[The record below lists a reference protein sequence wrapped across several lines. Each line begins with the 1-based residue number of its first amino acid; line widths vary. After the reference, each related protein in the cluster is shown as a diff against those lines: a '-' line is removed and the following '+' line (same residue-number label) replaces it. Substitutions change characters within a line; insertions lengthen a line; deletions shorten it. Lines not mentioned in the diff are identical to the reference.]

1 MIKRICLFAGF
12 DKNNIVQDYVIYYLK
27 NLAEFAEIHYMA
39 DCEMPACELEK
50 LAPYVKSAHAF
61 RHCKYDFGSWQ
72 ELIHILGWDYLEQFD
87 EIILAND
94 SCFAPVFP
102 FREMFEEMESKNLDF
117 WGNTINIY
125 SVRHIQSYFVVLNNK
140 IICDNIFRQFVENI
154 QHEEEKSTIITK
166 YEKRLTCILE
176 NRGYK
181 YDVYIDR
188 KLVATY
194 SYLKLLFKRSP
205 FFKIKHFTELVPVR
219 AAYTSLIIL
228 KLLGYP
234 SEMILDYINKSYG
247 KIFLLKNFVKCL
259 RNVCIRLPK
268 KMLKNKLCRLNSRH
282 VLITGGAGFIGSSL
296 ADTLLSSGYKVI
308 VVDNFDDFYPRE
320 LKEKNVVN
328 NLKNKRY
335 KLYEEDINDFDAM
348 EKIFGENKIDFVY
361 HLAAKANVRK
371 SFENPEAYFET
382 NVNGTENILKCCVK
396 YKVKKLIATSS
407 SSVYGVTDDE
417 KFSEDMENLKPIS
430 PYAESKLKME
440 ALIKEYS
447 DKYNLKSLIVRP
459 FTVFGPRQRP
469 DLAICKFIRKISAD
483 EPIDVYGDG
492 LSTRDYT
499 YIDDMVRGLVN
510 AIKFE
515 TGNFNIINI
524 GSSEP
529 ITLNCMINVIE
540 QCIGKKAKINR
551 FPNQK
556 GDVPRTDA
564 DISKAGNL
572 LLWQP
577 AVSFKQGIEKFI
589 EYML

>member
-1 MIKRICLFAGF
+1 MKRLCLFAGF

-61 RHCKYDFGSWQ
+61 RHGKYDFGSWQ
-72 ELIHILGWDYLEQFD
+72 ELIYTLGWDYLEQFD
-87 EIILAND
+87 EVIVAND

-102 FREMFEEMESKNLDF
+102 FGEMFNEMERKNLDF

-125 SVRHIQSYFVVLNNK
+125 AYRHIQSYFIVFNNK
-140 IICDNIFRQFVENI
+140 VICDDTFRYFFEDIKQEDERYNVV
-154 QHEEEKSTIITK
+154 HK
-166 YEKRLTCILE
+166 YEKRLTGLLE
-176 NRGYK
+176 NKGYK
-181 YDVYIDR
+181 YDVYVDK
-188 KLVATY
+188 KLVATKSY
-194 SYLKLLFKRSP
+194 YRLLKAHSPFMKVKHYTDLSLPVPASYLSLL
-205 FFKIKHFTELVPVR
+205 
-219 AAYTSLIIL
+219 IL
-228 KLLGYP
+228 KILGYP
-234 SEMILDYINKSYG
+234 SEYVLKYLNKNYSRWL
-247 KIFLLKNFVKCL
+247 LLKNALLWMKFCFYTKPRRIIRHFVP
-259 RNVCIRLPK
+259 I
-268 KMLKNKLCRLNSRH
+268 LKNYT

-296 ADTLLSSGYKVI
+296 ADNLLSRGYKVI

-320 LKEKNVVN
+320 LKQKNVAN
-328 NLKNKRY
+328 NLNNKRY

-396 YKVKKLIATSS
+396 YKVKKFIATSS
-407 SSVYGVTDDE
+407 SSVYGAADDE
-417 KFSEDMENLKPIS
+417 KFSEDMENLQPIS

-447 DKYNLKSLIVRP
+447 DKYNLKSVIVRP

-492 LSTRDYT
+492 SSSRDYT
-499 YIDDMVRGLVN
+499 YISDMVFGLFRCMR
-510 AIKFE
+510 FE
-515 TGNFNIINI
+515 TGHFQIINI

-529 ITLNCMINVIE
+529 VTLTGMINVIE
-540 QCIGKKAKINR
+540 QCLGKKAKINR
-551 FPNQK
+551 LPNQK
-556 GDVPRTDA
+556 GDVPRTYA
-564 DISKAGNL
+564 DISKARKL
-572 LLWQP
+572 FRYSP